1 MAEDVEQVNVYLL
14 RLVAV
19 NLHRQLIGFGVESVG
34 ESVKAF
40 LDLTKAGGC
49 TLSIGAALPWAE

>member
-1 MAEDVEQVNVYLL
+1 MFVCPL

-34 ESVKAF
+34 ESIKAF
-40 LDLTKAGGC
+40 LDLTKAGGH
-49 TLSIGAALPWAE
+49 TLSIGAALPWTE